1 MRRATGVISG
11 LRFER
16 RDPCPVP
23 AYRRLYRDVGAQ
35 WYWHDRLE
43 WPDAQLAEYLAQPEV
58 AVWEAMLGT
67 ASAGYFE
74 LKRHDDR
81 GVEVVYF
88 GLVAGFIG
96 RGLGGAMLTRAID
109 EAWTMGAMRVWL
121 HTCTLDSPNAL
132 PAYKARGLRAFR
144 TERFEAEFDGLRLV
158 SERPLP

>member
-1 MRRATGVISG
+1 
-11 LRFER
+11 
-16 RDPCPVP
+16 
-23 AYRRLYRDVGAQ
+23 
-35 WYWHDRLE
+35 
-43 WPDAQLAEYLAQPEV
+43 
-58 AVWEAMLGT
+58 VWEAMLGT